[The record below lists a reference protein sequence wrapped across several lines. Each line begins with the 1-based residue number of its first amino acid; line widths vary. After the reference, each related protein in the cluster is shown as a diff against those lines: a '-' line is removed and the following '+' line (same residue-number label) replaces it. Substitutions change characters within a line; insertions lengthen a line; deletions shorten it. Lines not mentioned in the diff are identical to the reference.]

1 MESEAMNAT
10 VSTSH
15 LDFSGKM
22 KERRN
27 GILKKTKYNASL
39 ISKIKT
45 KILNNSSMMKI
56 SLKNNNKALA
66 LALAE
71 EKKKYR
77 MAEQEKVILQ
87 KEIYTQNYDIV
98 MLQQRLKTQFQEHQ
112 WNGMLFQRS
121 NSVNEDSGS
130 NLNTRLPSGVP
141 PNFRIE
147 EINQASSSQ
156 DDKINSLKEA
166 VAVLVDGSTSLMG
179 ALACQA
185 FTVNLHENVSIND
198 PNIRE
203 HVEVGRPSQDRVS
216 NHTRFSQNFRTS
228 TMYSVPQISL
238 TEQTPETW
246 LSGAMSENQNITLR
260 KKDSCSRSSKIS
272 MELMEKNGTSLT
284 RESHSRISNAS
295 DISEFNKTSLV
306 VPQVRITP
314 VRYSSQLFDL
324 KRSSTNL
331 FAEKQSDEP
340 WKSEVTI
347 FDAEMDLTTS
357 EAVEIVTV
365 ATKSTKHKI
374 KKAKGEKVKVEA
386 SSKNVETLR
395 KVKRPKEKNCNI
407 EYLVCKKKQRKHS
420 EEVSVFDQGF
430 VNNNEEPIVG
440 IPNNGPNDWLMHED
454 SIPNSQEDYRQ
465 VVSASKENICNM
477 KGKAEKKTCR
487 VAESVKGST
496 SNLIV
501 PGARGDYHE
510 VELNEHLNNVEVSSG
525 ISNALQDQLDNVK
538 ENIGHGTFVVTEKY
552 HSIKES
558 TSNPVIQ
565 TKKDYDVEMAEHP
578 DIKDYGNLNNKN
590 TSRRTFVVTEEHKSI
605 RDNTTKSIWQEKPR
619 KHHNIKES
627 TSNPVVQKRTEHD
640 VEMAEHPDIEDYG
653 NLNNKNS
660 SRRTFVVTEEHKSIR
675 DNATKSI
682 GQEKL
687 RNQNIMITD
696 NYQDSSEENIGIK
709 GKANQRVEKLKSVKD
724 NSSKSVGQKKLR
736 KQSVMVTDEYSDN
749 LEEVCRTHDASEE
762 NTGNKRK
769 ASLRRFVVC
778 KEQKTVKDGSPNSV
792 IWQKGKEQHDVEVA
806 EHPDIKDYAN
816 LNNKNTS
823 RRTFVVTE
831 EHKSIRDNTTK
842 SIWQEKP
849 RKHHDIKESTSN
861 PVVQKRTEH
870 DVEMAEHPDIED
882 YGNLNNKNSS
892 RRTFVVTEEH
902 KSIRDNATKSI
913 GQEKLR
919 NQNIMVTDNYQ
930 DSSEE
935 NIGIKGKAN
944 RRVEKL
950 KSVKDN
956 SSKSVGQKKL
966 RKQSVMVTDEYS
978 DNLEEVCRTHDASE
992 ENTGNKR
999 KASLRRF
1006 VVCKEQKTVKDG
1018 SPNSVI
1024 WQKGK
1029 EQHEVEVAEHLGNL
1043 EICNPNNEDNQK
1055 TIVVPKRHKKLS
1067 KWEKCREQQEIV
1079 IDNLVNIRLDN
1090 LEKSN
1095 KNSNTIESDISN
1107 EKCKAD
1113 RRTFVISK
1121 ERKSVKESSSK
1132 LTKVEKDEEQYV
1144 TAEHFPSTEGSSGTS
1159 DTLQDYIKEI
1169 ADQRTFVANKI
1180 PMNVAHSSNLLV
1192 EIQDKKQC
1200 LTDVN
1205 QHLNRFERGSNKS
1218 YNQNADISP
1227 EDFTNIK
1234 KRLDRSI
1241 VVYKN
1246 IEKDPTQ
1253 SALPVKKALQYEVK
1267 KVQVECEQNTHKI
1280 LKNDW
1285 TSISEKG
1292 SKPGRKICINGPS
1305 ESAPQLPME
1314 DNLATAVRS
1323 KVQEN
1328 KECEV
1333 LKDVTNVIPT
1343 KLLHQSQLSL
1353 RCKRQTTAGLSY
1365 KEPSLG
1371 RKLRQGDAFTDSRF
1385 LHSPVPKTGQKVKK
1399 RCGAQNL
1406 HK

>member
-1 MESEAMNAT
+1 MNCAGMESEAMNAT

-77 MAEQEKVILQ
+77 MAEQEKVILH

-98 MLQQRLKTQFQEHQ
+98 MLQQRLKTQNAKLSTLEDSLMKIKSCFFDATEYLSAAINTCECDFQEHQ
-112 WNGMLFQRS
+112 WDGMLFQRS
-121 NSVNEDSGS
+121 NSVSEDSGS

-147 EINQASSSQ
+147 EINQASSIQ
-156 DDKINSLKEA
+156 DDKVDSLKQA
-166 VAVLVDGSTSLMG
+166 VAVLVDDSTSSTG

-185 FTVNLHENVSIND
+185 FTVNLHENISIND

-203 HVEVGRPSQDRVS
+203 HIEVGHPSQDRVS

-238 TEQTPETW
+238 TEQIPETL
-246 LSGAMSENQNITLR
+246 LSGAMLENQNITLR

-272 MELMEKNGTSLT
+272 MELMEKNGTSLI
-284 RESHSRISNAS
+284 RESHSRISKSS
-295 DISEFNKTSLV
+295 DISEFNRTSLV

-314 VRYSSQLFDL
+314 VRYSSPLFDL
-324 KRSSTNL
+324 KKCSTNL

-347 FDAEMDLTTS
+347 LDAEMDLTTS

-374 KKAKGEKVKVEA
+374 KKAEGDEVKVEA
-386 SSKNVETLR
+386 SSKNGETLR
-395 KVKRPKEKNCNI
+395 KVKRPKEKDSNSTKRNCNI
-407 EYLVCKKKQRKHS
+407 KYLVCKKKQRKSS

-430 VNNNEEPIVG
+430 INNNEEPIAG
-440 IPNNGPNDWLMHED
+440 IPNNEPNDWHKD
-454 SIPNSQEDYRQ
+454 SIPNSQEDYSQ
-465 VVSASKENICNM
+465 VVSFSKENICNI

-487 VAESVKGST
+487 VDESIKEST

-525 ISNALQDQLDNVK
+525 ISNALQDQLCNVK
-538 ENIGHGTFVVTEKY
+538 ENIGQGTFVVTEKY

-558 TSNPVIQ
+558 TSNPVTQ
-565 TKKDYDVEMAEHP
+565 SKGDYDVEVAEHP

-605 RDNTTKSIWQEKPR
+605 RDNTTKSIWQEKLR

-653 NLNNKNS
+653 NLNNKNT
-660 SRRTFVVTEEHKSIR
+660 SRRTFVVTEEQKNIG

-687 RNQNIMITD
+687 RNQNVMVTD
-696 NYQDSSEENIGIK
+696 NYPDSSEENIGIK
-709 GKANQRVEKLKSVKD
+709 GKANRRIEKLKSVKD
-724 NSSKSVGQKKLR
+724 SSSKSVGQKKLR
-736 KQSVMVTDEYSDN
+736 KQSVMTTDEYSDN
-749 LEEVCRTHDASEE
+749 FEEVCRTRDASEE

-769 ASLRRFVVC
+769 ASL
-778 KEQKTVKDGSPNSV
+778 
-792 IWQKGKEQHDVEVA
+792 
-806 EHPDIKDYAN
+806 
-816 LNNKNTS
+816 
-823 RRTFVVTE
+823 
-831 EHKSIRDNTTK
+831 
-842 SIWQEKP
+842 
-849 RKHHDIKESTSN
+849 
-861 PVVQKRTEH
+861 
-870 DVEMAEHPDIED
+870 
-882 YGNLNNKNSS
+882 
-892 RRTFVVTEEH
+892 
-902 KSIRDNATKSI
+902 
-913 GQEKLR
+913 
-919 NQNIMVTDNYQ
+919 
-930 DSSEE
+930 
-935 NIGIKGKAN
+935 
-944 RRVEKL
+944 
-950 KSVKDN
+950 
-956 SSKSVGQKKL
+956 
-966 RKQSVMVTDEYS
+966 
-978 DNLEEVCRTHDASE
+978 
-992 ENTGNKR
+992 
-999 KASLRRF
+999 RF

-1029 EQHEVEVAEHLGNL
+1029 EQHEVEMAERLGNL
-1043 EICNPNNEDNQK
+1043 EICNANNEDNQK

-1067 KWEKCREQQEIV
+1067 KWEKCSEQQEIV
-1079 IDNLVNIRLDN
+1079 IDNLVKIRLDN
-1090 LEKSN
+1090 LEKGN
-1095 KNSNTIESDISN
+1095 KNSNTVEWNISN

-1121 ERKSVKESSSK
+1121 EHKSAKESSSK
-1132 LTKVEKDEEQYV
+1132 LTKEKEEEQYV
-1144 TAEHFPSTEGSSGTS
+1144 TAEHFPSTEGSNGAT
-1159 DTLQDYIKEI
+1159 DTPQDYIKEI

-1180 PMNVAHSSNLLV
+1180 PMNVAHSPNLIV
-1192 EIQDKKQC
+1192 ENQGKKQC

-1205 QHLNRFERGSNKS
+1205 QHFNRLEMGSNKS
-1218 YNQNADISP
+1218 YNQNADISQ
-1227 EDFTNIK
+1227 ENFTNIK
-1234 KRLDRSI
+1234 KRLDRTI
-1241 VVYKN
+1241 VVCKN
-1246 IEKDPTQ
+1246 IEKGPTQ
-1253 SALPVKKALQYEVK
+1253 SALPVKKALLYEVK
-1267 KVQVECEQNTHKI
+1267 KVQVECEQNTHRI

-1285 TSISEKG
+1285 MAISEKG
-1292 SKPGRKICINGPS
+1292 GKPGRKICINGPS
-1305 ESAPQLPME
+1305 ESVPQLPIE
-1314 DNLATAVRS
+1314 DNLSTAVHS

-1328 KECEV
+1328 KEYEV
-1333 LKDVTNVIPT
+1333 LKDVTNVTPA
-1343 KLLHQSQLSL
+1343 KLLHQPQLSL
-1353 RCKRQTTAGLSY
+1353 RGKRQTTAGLNY
-1365 KEPSLG
+1365 KEPPLG
-1371 RKLRQGDAFTDSRF
+1371 RKLRRGDAFTDSRF
-1385 LHSPVPKTGQKVKK
+1385 LHSPVTKTGQKVKK
-1399 RCGAQNL
+1399 RCGVQNV